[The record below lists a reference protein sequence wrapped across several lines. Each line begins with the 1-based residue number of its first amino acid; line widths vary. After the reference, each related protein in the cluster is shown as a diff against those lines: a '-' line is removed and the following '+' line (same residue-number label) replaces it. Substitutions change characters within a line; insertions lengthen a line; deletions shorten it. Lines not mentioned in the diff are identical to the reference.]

1 MTQKGKNMTEFII
14 GLCLGIV
21 MRKVYTYYKKK
32 HSVQQSEMTA
42 DKKTN
47 E

>member
-1 MTQKGKNMTEFII
+1 MTEFII

-21 MRKVYTYYKKK
+21 LRRVYTYYKKK
-32 HSVQQSEMTA
+32 HASQQSEMTA
-42 DKKTN
+42 EQKKT